1 MIKGRF
7 AHDIDILCV
16 SDMMAY
22 SYLSADNVVSQV
34 FKNEDSFDD
43 SDSERRE
50 GIYGCLGAFALSHTE
65 LQEESCIVT
74 GGVEKAEDRL
84 SSEDKLPNNEEPLEN
99 DFQANYSTVEDNNSN
114 ECNATTME
122 LTNSYQHWK

>member
-7 AHDIDILCV
+7 AHNIDILCV

-43 SDSERRE
+43 SDSERGE
-50 GIYGCLGAFALSHTE
+50 GIYGCLGVFALSHTE
-65 LQEESCIVT
+65 LQEESSIVT
-74 GGVEKAEDRL
+74 GGVKKAEDRL